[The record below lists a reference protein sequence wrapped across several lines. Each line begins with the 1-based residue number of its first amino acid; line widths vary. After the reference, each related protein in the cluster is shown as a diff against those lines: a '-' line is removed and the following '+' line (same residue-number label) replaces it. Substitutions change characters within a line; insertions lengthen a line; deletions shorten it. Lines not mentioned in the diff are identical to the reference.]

1 MEVKMDRAESLKEK
15 YKPVIDLLSARGA
28 HIQNLNLEGDKLL
41 IRASVHDE
49 AEKNRVWD
57 AIKSVDP
64 NFADLKHEIT
74 VDANVPAP
82 VQAYTVKGGDTLS
95 KIAKQF
101 YGSANAYPKIFEANK
116 DQLSD
121 PDKIKVGQVLKIAA

>member
-1 MEVKMDRAESLKEK
+1 MDRSEALKSK
-15 YKPVIDLLSARGA
+15 YKPVIDFLSARGA
-28 HIQNLNLEGDKLL
+28 QIHNLHVEDEKLL

-49 AEKNRVWD
+49 AEKNKVWD

-64 NFADLKHEIT
+64 TYADLKHEIT

-82 VQAYTVKGGDTLS
+82 AQVYTVKGGDTLS

-101 YGSANAYPKIFEANK
+101 YGNANSYPKIFDANR

-121 PDKIKVGQVLKIAA
+121 PDKIKAGQVLKIPA